1 MKKSITIA
9 ISLILVFCITGC
21 GLIPSVELTEG
32 EQKVIAEY
40 AAGLLLKHDRNYSG
54 AITPIVEEEDDLD
67 IIPEATKEE
76 PVIAEELPENEA
88 QYNDP
93 EFSEDLTAEE
103 NAPADS
109 VQYSD
114 IPIAAAIGL
123 DGFDI
128 IYKTYECTNIYPTA
142 DTKDMVFAL
151 EAAPGMEL
159 LVLTFGITN
168 NNADRSKCDVL
179 NSDAGFRLL
188 INGSEKIQAQKT
200 MLLNDLG
207 TFSDDVEGYGVS
219 EAVLVFEIAEGTSS
233 NISSLDLIVKNGDVN
248 TTHRLR

>member
-1 MKKSITIA
+1 MKKSISIA
-9 ISLILVFCITGC
+9 ISLILVFCFTGC

-40 AAGLLLKHDRNYSG
+40 AAGLLLKYDRNYVGS
-54 AITPIVEEEDDLD
+54 ISPIEEEDDLD
-67 IIPEATKEE
+67 IIPEATVEE
-76 PVIAEELPENEA
+76 EIVAEELSVSEP

-93 EFSEDLTAEE
+93 EFSEELSAEE
-103 NAPADS
+103 NASANS
-109 VQYSD
+109 VEYSD
-114 IPIAAAIGL
+114 IPIAAAVGL

-128 IYKTYECTNIYPTA
+128 IYKTYECTNIYPTSESS
-142 DTKDMVFAL
+142 DMVFAL
-151 EAAPGMEL
+151 ESAPGMEL

-168 NNADRSKCDVL
+168 NNPDRSKCDVL

-188 INGSEKIQAQKT
+188 INGSEKVQAQKT

-207 TFSDDVEGYGVS
+207 TFSEDIEGYGVS
-219 EAVLVFEIAEGTSS
+219 EAVLVFEIAEGTS
-233 NISSLDLIVKNGDVN
+233 NTINSLDLIVKNGEVN